1 MFKLRPLVI
10 CCTAIRSF
18 QDFRAQLMS
27 CFDERLRS
35 LVMTRFLGFVAV
47 LVLAVGCSQ
56 SKQQSG
62 NVPESTTP
70 VSFNTSGAPTV
81 EFSVP
86 DMMCPE
92 GCGAKVK
99 EILSGQPGAKDVLVD
114 FPAKTAKVAIDTDKF
129 DATKAVAAL
138 KDCQFKNSALKAI
151 KAVATD
157 PSSRATDTKS
167 VQ

>member
-1 MFKLRPLVI
+1 M
-10 CCTAIRSF
+10 T
-18 QDFRAQLMS
+18 
-27 CFDERLRS
+27 RLRS
-35 LVMTRFLGFVAV
+35 IVMTRFVGLVVV
-47 LVLAVGCSQ
+47 LILAAGCSQ
-56 SKQQSG
+56 SAQQTGDISK
-62 NVPESTTP
+62 STTP

-114 FPAKTAKVAIDTDKF
+114 FPAKTAKVAIDKDKF

-138 KDCQFKNSALKAI
+138 KDCQFKNSALKAT
-151 KAVATD
+151 KA
-157 PSSRATDTKS
+157 
-167 VQ
+167 